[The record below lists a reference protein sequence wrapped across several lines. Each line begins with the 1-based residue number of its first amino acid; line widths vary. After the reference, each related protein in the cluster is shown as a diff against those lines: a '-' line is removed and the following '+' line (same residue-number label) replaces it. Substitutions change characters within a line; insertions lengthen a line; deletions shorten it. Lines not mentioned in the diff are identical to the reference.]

1 MYLTQVQ
8 YLRLKFI
15 DEAARYNRAILA
27 VIYQDAVKL
36 LHPYVS
42 DELLEDMIFSGV
54 SLDMTIERMNA
65 TVEVEA
71 EDETR

>member
-1 MYLTQVQ
+1 MYLTRTQ

-27 VIYQDAVKL
+27 NIYQDAVKL

-42 DELLEDMIFSGV
+42 DDLLEDMIYSGV
-54 SLDMTIERMNA
+54 SLDTTISLMGA
-65 TVEVEA
+65 TVEP
-71 EDETR
+71 DND